1 MKLFAMN
8 MNTNEYKIR
17 SFKRARLVFG
27 NCLILKWQLN
37 TIHTWSNTNWFKMG
51 IRTCFGNFFYFFGGV
66 DSWLSRRTIYEWQNQ
81 ENGWNIYII
90 NKWIAHLSFS
100 LVLPLLFF
108 PVLFKPWQIR
118 SMKACK
124 KSCKYINVLIKWGL
138 IFFTYSHD

>member
-66 DSWLSRRTIYEWQNQ
+66 DSWLSWRTIHEWQNQ
-81 ENGWNIYII
+81 ENGWNIY
-90 NKWIAHLSFS
+90 NKQMNSPTLFLSHILSLSFS
-100 LVLPLLFF
+100 
-108 PVLFKPWQIR
+108 PVLLRLWQTR
-118 SMKACK
+118 RQNAFK
-124 KSCKYINVLIKWGL
+124 KSCEKINVLLKWGL
-138 IFFTYSHD
+138 IIFTF